1 MLVLIYNRNDYKIL
15 KWSILFVSSFNWK
28 SIKIL
33 NDTLLILIDGFFGIV
48 LENHNNI
55 KKGNQKNAS
64 PIDRDTLNYYIILI
78 IPTC

>member
-1 MLVLIYNRNDYKIL
+1 MIIKYSNDRDYLFQVLIENR
-15 KWSILFVSSFNWK
+15 
-28 SIKIL
+28 L
-33 NDTLLILIDGFFGIV
+33 NGFFGIV

-78 IPTC
+78 VPTC